1 MPVTVAVQ
9 SVHPTSR
16 GRAGACTLT
25 QPRAATDRMDV
36 IPIPSSR
43 ARLPP
48 HPAITRLVLAGRQ
61 SLVAWVWAVGIGLS
75 VPPPPPP
82 LPPPPAANAEAVAAT
97 VRIVATASIIFR
109 ISISCRQA
117 PDLGLPTPDR
127 AIWIEDSPAEGR
139 LRHMTYA
146 RTVLA
151 APPFG
156 EAHDSRTVLRSA
168 RATPGQRTDPKSIRL
183 ARSSPNPEPLPSR
196 RRETVCTRSPAE
208 DLPQAGKRLSWRPT
222 INRCGKRRVGGR
234 YGPACS

>member
-1 MPVTVAVQ
+1 MPVAVAVQ

-61 SLVAWVWAVGIGLS
+61 SLVAWVCAVGIGLS

-82 LPPPPAANAEAVAAT
+82 PPLPPPPLPAANAEAVAAT

-168 RATPGQRTDPKSIRL
+168 PATAGQKNR
-183 ARSSPNPEPLPSR
+183 PEIYPVGAL
-196 RRETVCTRSPAE
+196 V
-208 DLPQAGKRLSWRPT
+208 PQS
-222 INRCGKRRVGGR
+222 
-234 YGPACS
+234 